1 MRGSTLTGL
10 VQIAGILHLGL
21 LVAGGSMAKA
31 VRFREQTAA
40 LPPFLR
46 QLFFVYMAFI
56 GLVLAGFGLLT
67 FLFAGEIARGEPLA
81 RGLCFLF
88 TVFWGLRL
96 VVASFVFDVRPYLTT
111 PLYRLGYWATNAV
124 FVYLL
129 AVYAFASCRGG
140 VL

>member
-1 MRGSTLTGL
+1 MKISTLTGL

-21 LVAGGSMAKA
+21 LMAGGSMAKA
-31 VRFREQTAA
+31 VSFREHTAT

-67 FLFAGEIARGEPLA
+67 FFFAGEIARGEPLA

-88 TVFWGLRL
+88 SAFWGLRL

-111 PLYRLGYWATNAV
+111 PFYRLGYWATNSV
-124 FVYLL
+124 FVYLVV
-129 AVYAFASCRGG
+129 VYAFAACRGG
-140 VL
+140 GL